1 MKSTRGRHCKAMAA
15 GILVVSLALLA
26 ACGNDSSGS
35 QGGGGGGVAN
45 TNSSPPTGTYQS
57 KLGPDQTFFLNFLSE
72 SDVEVTM
79 RDGGQDESYRTSFV
93 VSGDTV
99 TVNIPEAERQEG
111 LESMLLKRNGEML
124 EWTIEGMTVAFV
136 KP

>member
-1 MKSTRGRHCKAMAA
+1 MTSTIGRHCRAMAA
-15 GILVVSLALLA
+15 AILVVSLAVTA
-26 ACGNDSSGS
+26 GCGNDNSGG
-35 QGGGGGGVAN
+35 QGGGGEGDLA
-45 TNSSPPTGTYQS
+45 SSSAPTVTHQS
-57 KLGPDQTFFLNFLSE
+57 KLGPDQTFFLNFLSD

-79 RDGGQDESYRTSFV
+79 RDGAQDESYRTSFV

-111 LESMLLKRNGEML
+111 LESMLLKRNGERL
-124 EWTIEGMTVAFV
+124 EWTIEGMTIAFV

>member
-1 MKSTRGRHCKAMAA
+1 MAA
-15 GILVVSLALLA
+15 AILVVSLALLA
-26 ACGNDSSGS
+26 ACGNDSSDRQS
-35 QGGGGGGVAN
+35 GGGEAGVA
-45 TNSSPPTGTYQS
+45 SSGPPTGTYQS
-57 KLGPDQTFFLNFLSE
+57 KLGPDQTFFLNFLGD

-111 LESMLLKRNGEML
+111 LESMLLKRNGERL
-124 EWTIEGMTVAFV
+124 EWTIEGMTIAFV